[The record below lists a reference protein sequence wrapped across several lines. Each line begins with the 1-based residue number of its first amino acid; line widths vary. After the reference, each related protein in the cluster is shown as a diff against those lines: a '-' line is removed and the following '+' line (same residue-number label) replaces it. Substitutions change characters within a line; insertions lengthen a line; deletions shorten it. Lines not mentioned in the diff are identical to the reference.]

1 MTKSASKLDKHRD
14 VPRDVPREVPRD
26 VPFRAIANYTYDW
39 ETWVGP
45 DNVARWINPAVARIT
60 GYNVAECLAM
70 PDYPLPIVHDDDR
83 MAMARYL
90 AAAARGDSGNHE
102 EFRIRRKDGGLRWG
116 AVSWQPIAD
125 EKGRNVGYRTSV
137 RDITDTKHIEH
148 ELRDAYREAEKA
160 DRAKTRFLA
169 SASHDLRQPL
179 QAISMFSGALQ
190 VSLEDGKNRETVMR
204 IQECI
209 GGANELLEAL
219 LDVSR
224 LDAGVLTPRPR
235 DFIACDL
242 MERIELEFAAQAK
255 EKRLALQVVP
265 STAIVHTDLALLHR
279 IISNL
284 VANAVRYTDRGRVL
298 IGCRLHGRLLRF
310 EIWDTGQG
318 IEAALRERVFEEFF
332 QIGNPERD
340 RHRGLGLGLALVRRL
355 AALLRLTVSLDSR
368 VGRGSVFRVDVPLAS
383 SQDYLAEPDPA
394 SLVDNTAVAGRM
406 IMVIDD
412 DPVQVE
418 ALSSLLTGWGCK
430 VMRANGVAGAREAL
444 GGGRVP
450 DAILADYRLR
460 LGETGVEAASVVR
473 RATGVDIP
481 GIIVTGDT
489 EPARLL
495 KAASSGMVLLAKPVD
510 ADELLS
516 ALANALTRI
525 TAGQPAG

>member
-1 MTKSASKLDKHRD
+1 MTKPASKLDKHRN
-14 VPRDVPREVPRD
+14 VPRD

-60 GYNVAECLAM
+60 GYGVAECLAM

-83 MAMARYL
+83 SAMAQYL
-90 AAAARGDSGNHE
+90 AAAAQGGSGNHE
-102 EFRIRRKDGGLRWG
+102 EFRIRRKDGELRWG

-125 EKGRNVGYRTSV
+125 EAGRNDGYRTSV
-137 RDITDTKHIEH
+137 RDITDTKHIEN
-148 ELRDAYREAEKA
+148 ELREVYREAEKA

-169 SASHDLRQPL
+169 AASHDLRQPL
-179 QAISMFSGALQ
+179 QAISMFSGALKA
-190 VSLEDGKNRETVMR
+190 SLEDGKDLDTVMR

-224 LDAGVLTPRPR
+224 LDAGVLTPQPR

-242 MERIELEFAAQAK
+242 MERIEIEFADQAK
-255 EKRLALQVVP
+255 DKKLALQVVP
-265 STAIVHTDLALLHR
+265 STAIVHTDQALLHR

-284 VANAVRYTDRGRVL
+284 VANAIRYTDQGRVL

-318 IEAALRERVFEEFF
+318 IEADLRERVFEEFF

-340 RHRGLGLGLALVRRL
+340 RQRGLGLGLAIVRRL
-355 AALLRLTVSLDSR
+355 AALLRLTVSLDSQP
-368 VGRGSVFRVDVPLAS
+368 GKGSVFRVDLPLAT
-383 SQDYLAEPDPA
+383 SQDYLVEPDSADP
-394 SLVDNTAVAGRM
+394 VDNALVVGRT

-418 ALSSLLTGWGCK
+418 ALSSLLAGWGCK
-430 VMRANGVAGAREAL
+430 VMTAGQVADAREAL
-444 GGGRVP
+444 GGGRIP

-460 LGETGVEAASVVR
+460 LGETGVEAVSVVR

-481 GIIVTGDT
+481 GIIITGDT

-495 KAASSGMVLLAKPVD
+495 KAAGSGMVLLAKPVD

-516 ALANALTRI
+516 ALANTLARI
-525 TAGQPAG
+525 TADQPAG